1 MKLNIL
7 FKNAAVLTM
16 DDQRRIIARGFV
28 GVRGGLIAY
37 VGEPEPDEAA
47 DRVIDCAGRILMPGL
62 VNAHAHTAMCVMRGY
77 ADDYNLQQWLRD
89 KVFPAESRLNQSAV
103 AAGARLGFAE
113 MLRTGTTS
121 VSDMYFFEPKIA
133 QEALD
138 AGIRASLS
146 NGIIAFDPDKSNFTH
161 DRSVKETIELIERYH
176 GSGNGRI
183 RCDASIH
190 GEYTS
195 TPGARRFM
203 TDIALEFGLNMHIHL
218 SETREEHQACV
229 IRANKTPAR
238 LFYEEGVFDAPA
250 LAAHCVW
257 VTPEDMELMA
267 EKGVTAVH
275 CPVSNLK
282 LASGIAPVSRLK
294 ASGVRIALGTD
305 GCCSN
310 NTHDL
315 FEEIKLTSLLAK
327 GVSAD
332 PTALNAYDA
341 LFMATRGGAL
351 AQGRGAQVGCIRPGM
366 EADMILIDTSSPK
379 MRPVYDIA
387 GSLAYAANGSD
398 VYLTM
403 VQGRILYEDGRFFTI
418 DVEKA
423 IREVESI
430 AVPLVLGNGVK
441 TPLDGND
448 I

>member
-1 MKLNIL
+1 MKLDFL
-7 FKNAAVLTM
+7 FKNADVLTM
-16 DDQRRIIARGFV
+16 DDERRIITGGFV
-28 GVRGGLIAY
+28 GVCGGMIDY
-37 VGEPEPDEAA
+37 VGEYKPDGAA
-47 DRVIDCAGRILMPGL
+47 ARVIDCAGRILMPGL

-77 ADDYNLQQWLRD
+77 ADDYNLQHWLHD
-89 KVFPAESRLNQSAV
+89 KVLPAEARLNQRAV

-121 VSDMYFFEPKIA
+121 LSDMYFFEA
-133 QEALD
+133 EVAEAALD

-146 NGIIAFDPDKSNFTH
+146 NGIVAFDPDASSFKH
-161 DRSVKETIELIERYH
+161 DRSVKETFELIERYH
-176 GSGNGRI
+176 GAGRGRI

-195 TPGARRFM
+195 TPKARRFM
-203 TDIALEFGLNMHIHL
+203 TEIALKYDLNMHVHL
-218 SETREEHQACV
+218 SETRAEHQGCV
-229 IRANKTPAR
+229 MRANKTPAR
-238 LFYEEGVFDAPA
+238 LFYDEGVFDAPT

-257 VTPEDMELMA
+257 VTPGDMELMA

-294 ASGVRIALGTD
+294 ESGVRIALGTD

-315 FEEIKLTSLLAK
+315 FEEIKLTALLAK
-327 GVSAD
+327 GVSAN

-341 LFMATRGGAL
+341 LFMATRGGAQ
-351 AQGRGAQVGCIRPGM
+351 AQGRGAEIGCIRPGM
-366 EADMILIDTSSPK
+366 EADMILIDASSPK
-379 MRPVYDIA
+379 MRPVYDITGA
-387 GSLAYAANGSD
+387 LAYAANGSD
-398 VYLTM
+398 VCLTM
-403 VQGRILYEDGRFFTI
+403 VQGRILYENGRFYTI

-423 IREVESI
+423 IREVENL

-441 TPLDGND
+441 TPLNGND